1 MNLGH
6 FSVTRPV
13 AVTMRIASL
22 VLLGLV
28 CLFRLPVDLLPRVS
42 FPTVIVSTQW
52 ANVAPEELETQI
64 TRPVE
69 QAVSS
74 ATNIYQVSSTT
85 TQGSSTVRVQFNY
98 GTDIGQAAVDVLQ
111 LVERARQKFPTDPT
125 LQTPIV
131 FKIDPSQLPILIYG
145 VSGEPDLA
153 KLKSEL
159 DNQVAPILQSA
170 NGVASATSTGGLDRS
185 IIVNI
190 DPDKL
195 RAYHLALDT
204 VSKRIVQENIDL
216 PAGIAK
222 QSDTEYTIRSL
233 GYFTSVKDAAAI
245 PVGSYN
251 GELVSLGQVATVT
264 DSHQEQRIYTRLDG
278 QDAVGMIIIKQSE
291 ANTVTTAQNVEE
303 KLQQVNKLFP
313 NLKFGLAYDQSVFIT
328 NSIDDVRNSALIGG
342 ALAVVI
348 LMFFLRNF
356 RSTLVVALSIPISII
371 STFAMFYVCGFTLNN
386 LSLSGLSLATG
397 LIVDDAVV
405 VLENIFRHIER
416 DRKRPAEAAI
426 VGTNEITGAV
436 VASTITIMVVFLP
449 LLLIKGQA
457 GQLFTQF
464 ALVVIFS
471 ILISMIDALT
481 VVPMM
486 ASRFIKESQIREE
499 GDHHKRYMEKKRR
512 QEEANGHAANGK
524 NGNLIQNGAD
534 GKNGTN
540 GANGANGHRPE
551 TPPDE
556 AEEPKKG
563 IVGRAFNYFGDRFD
577 DLDAAYHRG
586 LQWALKHRWAVV
598 LGAVGVTAASLLL
611 APQIGTELL
620 PQTDSGNFTVL
631 VKLPVGTALSKTNDT
646 MQQAEA
652 FMRKI
657 PEVETLFSAAGTTLS
672 LRGTTTSLTPYQG
685 NMTIRLKDNRKRS
698 TQDLMKYVQAN
709 LKLPGARIVVTPYD
723 IVTQV
728 ISGGNQNIEVDIY
741 GTDLTQLSAVARDV
755 LSQVRGV
762 PGMENA
768 DTSVQDATP
777 ELRFDI
783 DREKALQLGVSFSD
797 IASTINTATN
807 GTLSSYYQEN
817 GFQYPI
823 YVQLPEADRKSVDEL
838 LNLPIS
844 PGNGA
849 SGSGGTASASS
860 GNVGLA
866 TAAPASG
873 YVLLRQVAKPIYALG
888 PNEIDRQNSQRYIAI
903 TSIAQGRPQ
912 SQIQADVEK
921 VLKAYKFPNG
931 FYWDYGL
938 QQKQQKDEFSGL
950 GLAVAMAIALIYMLL
965 ASQFESFVFPLTILM
980 AVPLSVV
987 GVILGLFL
995 TGRSFGLTAYIGML
1009 LLVGIVVKNGIL
1021 LIDYTQQLRAR
1032 GFKRDDAVL
1041 TASPTR
1047 LRPILMT
1054 SSAAILGMVPLA
1066 LGIGKGSETQAPLA
1080 TAVIGGLTT
1089 STLLTLFVVPVV
1101 YTLFD
1106 DLGNFAKK
1114 KRKDAAQPK
1123 DAAKPDGKEAGSK
1136 TAESTPAGVK

>member
-1 MNLGH
+1 
-6 FSVTRPV
+6 
-13 AVTMRIASL
+13 
-22 VLLGLV
+22 
-28 CLFRLPVDLLPRVS
+28 
-42 FPTVIVSTQW
+42 
-52 ANVAPEELETQI
+52 
-64 TRPVE
+64 
-69 QAVSS
+69 
-74 ATNIYQVSSTT
+74 
-85 TQGSSTVRVQFNY
+85 
-98 GTDIGQAAVDVLQ
+98 
-111 LVERARQKFPTDPT
+111 
-125 LQTPIV
+125 
-131 FKIDPSQLPILIYG
+131 
-145 VSGEPDLA
+145 
-153 KLKSEL
+153 
-159 DNQVAPILQSA
+159 
-170 NGVASATSTGGLDRS
+170 
-185 IIVNI
+185 
-190 DPDKL
+190 
-195 RAYHLALDT
+195 
-204 VSKRIVQENIDL
+204 
-216 PAGIAK
+216 
-222 QSDTEYTIRSL
+222 
-233 GYFTSVKDAAAI
+233 
-245 PVGSYN
+245 
-251 GELVSLGQVATVT
+251 
-264 DSHQEQRIYTRLDG
+264 
-278 QDAVGMIIIKQSE
+278 
-291 ANTVTTAQNVEE
+291 
-303 KLQQVNKLFP
+303 
-313 NLKFGLAYDQSVFIT
+313 
-328 NSIDDVRNSALIGG
+328 
-342 ALAVVI
+342 
-348 LMFFLRNF
+348 MFFLRNF

-499 GDHHKRYMEKKRR
+499 GDHHKRYIAKKQR
-512 QEEANGHAANGK
+512 QEDANGHAANSK
-524 NGNLIQNGAD
+524 NGANRPVLANGAN
-534 GKNGTN
+534 GTYTANGANGTN
-540 GANGANGHRPE
+540 GANGYKAE
-551 TPPDE
+551 TPFDE
-556 AEEPKKG
+556 EPEPKKG
-563 IVGRAFNYFGDRFD
+563 VVGRVFNYFGDRFD

-586 LQWALKHRWAVV
+586 LQWALKHRWTVV
-598 LGAVGVTAASLLL
+598 LGAVGITAASLLL

-631 VKLPVGTALSKTNDT
+631 VKMPVGTALSKTNDT
-646 MQQAEA
+646 MAQAEA

-657 PEVETLFSAAGTTLS
+657 PEVQTLFAAAGTTLS
-672 LRGTTTSLTPYQG
+672 LRGTTTALTPYQG

-709 LKLPGARIVVTPYD
+709 LKLPGARVVVTPYD

-741 GTDLTQLSAVARDV
+741 GTELTQLSAVSRDV

-768 DTSVQDATP
+768 DTNVQDATP

-783 DREKALQLGVSFSD
+783 DREKALQLGISYSD

-823 YVQLPEADRKSVDEL
+823 YVQLPEANRKTVDQL
-838 LNLPIS
+838 LDLPIR
-844 PGNGA
+844 PGSGA

-860 GNVGLA
+860 GNVGTA
-866 TAAPASG
+866 TAGPTSG

-921 VLKAYKFPNG
+921 VLKAYKFPPG
-931 FYWDYGL
+931 LYWDYGL

-1106 DLGNFAKK
+1106 DLANFSQK
-1114 KRKDAAQPK
+1114 KRKDAAKSK
-1123 DAAKPDGKEAGSK
+1123 DQKPDAKEAPAK
-1136 TAESTPAGVK
+1136 TAESTPAGAK